1 MSRNVKFLS
10 NLKSNFWLKK
20 KRKGVHNNR
29 QLLTLVRSVMNLRGK
44 GTPARR
50 RGTAREK
57 FVILTGFVYIRL
69 PAWTSNPAWFKRKA
83 EWIFKSEEEKVRERF
98 SAQRSSNNL
107 EKTTPLWRSPTITR
121 VLFVVFYVYVASLQC
136 VSLDQIQA
144 S

>member
-1 MSRNVKFLS
+1 MSRDVKFLS
-10 NLKSNFWLKK
+10 KLKSNFWLKK

-69 PAWTSNPAWFKRKA
+69 PAWASNPAWFKRKV
-83 EWIFKSEEEKVRERF
+83 E
-98 SAQRSSNNL
+98 
-107 EKTTPLWRSPTITR
+107 
-121 VLFVVFYVYVASLQC
+121 
-136 VSLDQIQA
+136 
-144 S
+144 

>member
-20 KRKGVHNNR
+20 KRKGVHNR

-69 PAWTSNPAWFKRKA
+69 PAWTSNPAWFKRKV

-136 VSLDQIQA
+136 LSLDQIQA